1 MAGETRNVFISHK
14 HEDDTG
20 LRDLKQLVEQ
30 HGMTWQDYS
39 ITVDNPNNAHSE
51 EHIKREILAPRIRQS
66 SCLVVY
72 VSENTRTS
80 DWVNWEIEYAETL
93 GKRIVGVWER
103 GARDCELPEALD
115 RYADAVVGWNGEI
128 IIDAINGI
136 YSQQNRLGSE
146 EWPGQITLLDPL
158 DVPARLDEFRG
169 MKDGWLDGNG
179 LAPRHAGLDWLTN
192 AFASLY
198 PANGQ
203 LPYIYPTPEG
213 GVQLEWSLGPNEI
226 SLEIDLTNHTG
237 EWHCLDLTTD
247 ASDARNLDLN
257 TPNAW
262 NWLANQIQWLESK
275 RA

>member
-1 MAGETRNVFISHK
+1 MVSASST
-14 HEDDTG
+14 
-20 LRDLKQLVEQ
+20 VEQ
-30 HGMTWQDYS
+30 HGMTWRDYS
-39 ITVDNPNNAHSE
+39 VTADNPNNAHNE
-51 EHIKREILAPRIRQS
+51 EYIKREILGPRIRQS

-72 VSENTRTS
+72 VSEKTRTS
-80 DWVNWEIEYAETL
+80 DWVDWEIKYAEKL
-93 GKRIVGVWER
+93 GKRIVGVRER
-103 GARDCELPEALD
+103 GARDGELPEALD
-115 RYADAVVGWNGEI
+115 RYADSVVGWDGESI
-128 IIDAINGI
+128 VNAISGI
-136 YSQQNRLGSE
+136 FSQQNRLVSREPAGR
-146 EWPGQITLLDPL
+146 IAALDPL
-158 DVPARLDEFRG
+158 DVPARLNEFRG
-169 MKDGWLDGNG
+169 MKDGWLNGDG
-179 LAPRHAGLDWLTN
+179 LAPHHAGLEWLAN

-247 ASDARNLDLN
+247 ASEARNLDMN
-257 TPNAW
+257 NSNAW